1 MIAKFMLRLVRFAK
15 LNKLAQPLCRECS
28 GTTPSNQC
36 LEAML
41 VATVLLTIVTL
52 ASSMTI
58 TIASHSLPSFLI
70 TIAATATFPV
80 QAQFPFHHFYY
91 LYFGMNIAHHAQ
103 SQVSDSPPELGH
115 LDRQGEDL
123 PSVLPVA
130 WLNGL
135 GKLKAQESDV
145 WRFLARSM

>member
-1 MIAKFMLRLVRFAK
+1 MLA
-15 LNKLAQPLCRECS
+15 
-28 GTTPSNQC
+28 
-36 LEAML
+36 
-41 VATVLLTIVTL
+41 ATVLLTIVTL

-70 TIAATATFPV
+70 TIAATFPV
-80 QAQFPFHHFYY
+80 QAQFPFHHFYH

-145 WRFLARSM
+145 SFYVVSYVREVGTKYLELYWARVTLLPLIAHEPPLSFAPV